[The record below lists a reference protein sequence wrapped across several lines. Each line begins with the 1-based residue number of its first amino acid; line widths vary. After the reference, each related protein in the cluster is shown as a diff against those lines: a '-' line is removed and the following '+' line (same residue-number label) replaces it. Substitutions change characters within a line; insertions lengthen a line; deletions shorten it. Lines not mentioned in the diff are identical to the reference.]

1 MGQVLKLNELLDTL
15 APLRDANQPVVSTNG
30 CFDILHVGHV
40 RYLKACKQP
49 GEILI
54 VYVNSDASIKRLKG
68 PSRPVVCEDDRAEII
83 AGLACVDYVVIFEED
98 TPQKLLE
105 AIRPDYHAKGAQY
118 TPETLPEMPLLDRLG
133 VQVRF
138 IDMIPGRST
147 SSIIERIEHSN
158 SCS

>member
-1 MGQVLKLNELLDTL
+1 MGQVLKLNELMDTL
-15 APLRDANQPVVSTNG
+15 RPLRDSNQPVVSTNG
-30 CFDILHVGHV
+30 CFDILHVGHL
-40 RYLKACKQP
+40 RYLQACKQP

-68 PSRPVVCEDDRAEII
+68 PSRPVVCEEDRAEIV

-118 TPETLPEMPLLDRLG
+118 TPETLPEMPLLNRLG

-147 SSIIERIEHSN
+147 SSIIERIENHTT
-158 SCS
+158 CS